1 MAIQNRMGLYKDFNP
16 EKLLPG
22 EWAVVLSGDPKAAD
36 GTSVYMCFNAGKV
49 KRMATYE
56 DMVENIN
63 VSVED
68 IKNTLTQSV
77 QGLER
82 EIQDAEKKRKEEE
95 GMRKNAETERV
106 KAEVNR
112 EKSYEVAS
120 KNLQIYFDQNK
131 NQLKEMQGAT
141 EQATAL
147 ANEAERIIG
156 SVRPAYIV
164 VSAEDD
170 QEIVKLNNPIRFL
183 NTILTNQEFELS
195 ENGVYIAGGVK
206 HVRVSGSI
214 QGKAMQ
220 ATGYIGIFVNGKITA
235 HKYAYT
241 SVAGTGHCV
250 IPEVILSV
258 KDGDSITICPTDA
271 FPLNGINRAEMTV
284 EKID

>member
-1 MAIQNRMGLYKDFNP
+1 MMHGIYLQNKDGFPIEIDCTQGSNGYMWEFDVMDYELESGTKVRYYSKKPSGKIIYKDC
-16 EKLLPG
+16 
-22 EWAVVLSGDPKAAD
+22 VVSGNKITVPVSTQMTAE
-36 GTSVYMCFNAGKV
+36 SGKIP
-49 KRMATYE
+49 AQLQ
-56 DMVENIN
+56 I
-63 VSVED
+63 
-68 IKNTLTQSV
+68 IKNGKELRSFLFYLYV
-77 QGLER
+77 QESIISDKALESKD
-82 EIQDAEKKRKEEE
+82 EITMLD
-95 GMRKNAETERV
+95 
-106 KAEVNR
+106 
-112 EKSYEVAS
+112 
-120 KNLQIYFDQNK
+120 NLI
-131 NQLKEMQGAT
+131 
-141 EQATAL
+141 
-147 ANEAERIIG
+147 NEAERIIG

-164 VSAEDD
+164 VSVEND

-241 SVAGTGHCV
+241 SVAGIGHCV